1 MNRHCHRLVFNPLR
15 NLLMPVAECATA
27 WQGQHHLRARTSQPR
42 TCWAWQPLALAI
54 LLLGLPA
61 VALAQILADPAAP
74 AGQRPTILNTASGA
88 VQINIQTP
96 TAGGVSMNQYRQ
108 FDTTTPVTIFNNG
121 RSASQTQSAGW
132 VAGNPWLAGGSA
144 RVIVNQINSANPSR
158 LSGTMEIAGARADL
172 IIANPSG
179 LRIDG
184 VTVLN
189 ANRSTF
195 AAATPQLA
203 GGVVQGFQTGNGML
217 QINGAGLNDSG
228 SDYTTILA
236 RAVQLNA
243 GLWAQQLQLTT
254 GQNQLDASGKVVAT
268 TPPAPGSATPAYS
281 LDVAAVGGMYA
292 GKITLLA
299 TEHGLGARNA
309 GELVASQGDLQLHL
323 DGRLEN
329 TGRMLAQQGGS
340 MQLQSQGL
348 DNDGTLSASHNL
360 HIATGPL
367 TNSGLINAG
376 RELLLDASDIS
387 NTASGNIS
395 GQRLQ
400 IDAASLDNAGQ
411 LSQTGQQGLTVQA
424 NALHS
429 SGVVGLPPKAGTAP
443 ELPSTPDDGAI
454 TPPATDSTSAP
465 GGDAPVYSQPV
476 PAQTLPDGTLHVAG
490 LLDNS
495 GSLLAN
501 GGIDLSLQQGLQNHG
516 SMQLRTLQ
524 LFGPL
529 LDNRQGQLYVDQAL
543 IDTGAIHNQDGTLV
557 AGKDM
562 TLRTATLDN
571 GLGNIAAGG
580 ELRLLA
586 GQLDNRAGWL
596 EAAGL
601 LFNGGDIDNR
611 QGGIFARDISANSGM
626 VNNTGGLLAASQ
638 SLLLDT
644 GGQALWNGD
653 SGDAR
658 GVLSGGKLALNSGDL
673 FNLQDGRIQ
682 ASTLDINSS
691 TLRNQGGLIMGDT
704 LTLSSNTLDN
714 QAGLI
719 AAKSSL
725 TLAAAQSLRN
735 QGELLSLGD
744 AALHADTLQQQ
755 GGQTSANGNLAIQ
768 ARQLASTGQFVA
780 GQDLTLNSQQDLTV
794 QAAIQAGR
802 NLALSTAGKLDNQSG
817 LRAGG
822 SASIQADSISNASQA
837 DISASTLNLQATT
850 SLDNQGLIDAGDAS
864 IQAGETISNR
874 GSGRIYAD
882 RLLLAA
888 PLLDNTPLAGQAAV
902 IAARQQLGIAADQLR
917 NGENAQLISLGDMV
931 IGGGFDSSG
940 QISRPSSLVDNQ
952 SASIDAAGNMQ
963 ISADTVR
970 NQRLRVGI
978 TQQSSMDE
986 TVTMN
991 LPGWQGNGH
1000 NGGDLRASANYRATQ
1015 IYIVDPA
1022 DIISND
1028 QIITPD
1034 GKVLGRAVVKL
1045 SPHTSTFFFA
1055 NGRGWGMT
1063 GERWRIAIDQ
1073 PQTQTIYYTYRQ
1085 DSVINPDQSPDG
1097 LDPFLLLHGPGG
1109 TGGAPYFSYQTDAVR
1124 YDAQYGSCSSNC
1136 VLLFT
1141 PYQLTDPIHTVV
1153 NRTGLGTTEPFN
1165 ELRRTA
1171 HHTAQDDVLTADTGA
1186 APTIRAGG
1194 NMLLQPGQLLDNQYG
1209 QISAA
1214 DQLQIDGGT
1223 GSQIINTAATLY
1235 RNHQFDVQIQMYSG
1249 GRFAY
1254 PQADIRET
1262 IGSVDASIQGKTS
1275 LIINADTVANLD
1287 RGRPGPSPIAPPV
1300 PGSEVA
1306 RLSQTS
1312 NGTVQLEPG
1321 SNGIPGSVLTQP
1333 PTIQLPRSSLYRI
1346 QPDGPAPLLE
1356 TDPSLTNR
1364 QAWLG
1369 SDYLLAGL
1377 SPDPNTSLKRL
1388 GDGYYEQQL
1397 INQQISRLTGQS
1409 LLAGYNDGQAQ
1420 FRALMDNGKT
1430 FAASHQLVPGV
1441 ALTAAQMAQLTSDI
1455 VWLVSQTVTLPDG
1468 RSQQVLVPQVYVK
1481 LQQGDLAPSGA
1492 ILAADRLQLQ
1502 LNGDLTNQGRVA
1514 GRQLLTINA
1523 DTIHNLAGRLQG
1535 STVAAHANTDLNNQG
1550 GRIQADHS
1558 LSLSAGR
1565 DLTSASTTYSQQH
1578 GSGGN
1583 TLQQTALDRMA
1594 GLYLGQGTG
1603 PMLLAAGRNL
1613 DLSGSQ
1619 LISQYSGSTV
1629 LQAGQDL
1636 TLGTVDTAQ
1645 QHRITFNQNN
1655 WSAQGSTDQTGSR
1668 LNTQGDLT
1676 LQAGGNLAATAAT
1689 LDSAQG
1695 QVQLQAGQDLTLASG
1710 QQTQQL
1716 EWQSHSS
1723 KKGLLSSRS
1732 SDDSYQGAQS
1742 WAKGSS
1748 VSGHTVSAIAGGD
1761 LSLIGSQVV
1770 SDQGTILQAGG
1781 SLSLQAASNT
1791 DRYAS
1796 QHSEQKSGLMG
1807 SGGFGITIGSRAQG
1821 QDDSTRTTQAV
1832 GSTVGALSG
1841 NVTLSAGQ
1849 HYTQTGSNVLATG
1862 VNGGGD
1868 ITIQAKDIAITE
1880 ARETTHNFSDSW
1892 FKQSGLTLA
1901 LSSPVLNA
1909 IQTADQMAK
1918 AASKTSDSR
1927 MKALAAASS
1936 GLSGYAA
1943 YTAIQDGQG
1952 STINGKDNQILTRE
1966 IGPDGKPKT
1975 RDANAADKAGGI
1987 NLSLSVGSSSNKSHR
2002 ESSSDTSAASRVQ
2015 AAGNLSL
2022 HASGAGQDSNI
2033 LIQGSDLTAT
2043 KAISLNA
2050 DNRIQLQAS
2059 QDSDQQH
2066 SSNSGRSGSIGIS
2079 FGTDGMLFSASASKN
2094 RGHADGDSTRYH
2106 NSHLNA
2112 GDNISLSSGGDT
2124 TLKGAVVAA
2133 PSVQAK
2139 VGGHLTIESLQD
2151 QDHYDSKQNSLGGSL
2166 SIGYGMMGGSLSM
2179 SQSKINSDYLS
2190 VGEQS
2195 GILAGDGGFHVK
2207 VAGDTTLTG
2216 GVISST
2222 ETAVQQQNNQFETGG
2237 QLAMTDLHNQADYN
2251 ASSTSLNIGTSMNQQ
2266 GMWSP
2271 SGSGVGFGN
2280 DSGSAASD
2288 TRSGIS
2294 GIAGNSAARTGD
2306 PQSGIQRI
2314 FDADKVQ
2321 QDIDAQ
2327 TLITQTFGQQAS
2339 SAVGKYAETKIKQAN
2354 ALIEQAKQ
2362 AHVDGQEQQAQQ
2374 LLAQAE
2380 QINQDWGE
2388 QGKLRIGLHTVIG
2401 GLTGGAAGAAGSLTG
2416 SLTAVEASRLLK
2428 ENGITQENNPA
2439 LYNTLV
2445 TLASSAAGGVVGG
2458 STGAGAA
2465 FNEVTNNYLTP
2476 NSNLPKMRKRP
2487 PAKASQAA

>member
-1 MNRHCHRLVFNPLR
+1 MNRQCYRLVFNTLR
-15 NLLMPVAECATA
+15 NLLMPVAELTGSYQRSASTRPGA
-27 WQGQHHLRARTSQPR
+27 GQARPC
-42 TCWAWQPLALAI
+42 CWAWRPLALA
-54 LLLGLPA
+54 LLLLSLPGA
-61 VALAQILADPAAP
+61 ALAQILADPAAP

-144 RVIVNQINSANPSR
+144 RVIVNQVNSANPSR

-243 GLWAQQLQLTT
+243 GLWAQQLQLST
-254 GQNQLDASGKVVAT
+254 GQNQLDATGKLIAT
-268 TPPAPGSATPAYS
+268 TTPAAGNDGAAPAYS
-281 LDVAAVGGMYA
+281 LDVAAIGGMYA

-309 GELVASQGDLQLHL
+309 GELVASQGDLQLQA
-323 DGRLEN
+323 DGRLIN

-340 MQLQSQGL
+340 LLVQSQGL
-348 DNDGTLSASHNL
+348 DNDGTLSASRNL
-360 HIATGPL
+360 HIANGPL
-367 TNSGLINAG
+367 SNSGLINAG
-376 RELLLDASDIS
+376 RELVLNTSDIRNS
-387 NTASGNIS
+387 SSGSIS
-395 GQRLQ
+395 GQRVQ
-400 IDAASLDNAGQ
+400 IDADSMDNAGQ
-411 LSQTGQQGLTVQA
+411 LSQTGQQGLLLQA

-429 SGVVGLPPKAGTAP
+429 SGAVGLPPKASTAP
-443 ELPSTPDDGAI
+443 GLPSTPDNGTA

-465 GGDAPVYSQPV
+465 GGDAPVYSQPT
-476 PAQTLPDGTLHVAG
+476 PAEVLADGTIRVAG

-524 LFGPL
+524 LFGPM
-529 LDNRQGQLYVDQAL
+529 LDNRQGRLYVDQAH
-543 IDTGAIHNQDGTLV
+543 IDTGAIHNQGGTLV
-557 AGKDM
+557 ARQDI
-562 TLRTATLDN
+562 TLRTPTLN
-571 GLGNIAAGG
+571 NQQGKLAAAGG
-580 ELRLLA
+580 LSLMT

-611 QGGIFARDISANSGM
+611 LGGIFARDISASSGA
-626 VNNTGGLLAASQ
+626 VDNRGGLLAASQ
-638 SLLLDT
+638 SLLLNT
-644 GGQALWNGD
+644 GGQTLWNAD
-653 SGDAR
+653 SGDTL
-658 GVLSGGKLALNSGDL
+658 GVLSGGRLVLKTGDL

-691 TLRNQGGLIMGDT
+691 TLRNQAGLIMGDT
-704 LTLSSNTLDN
+704 VTLQGDTLDN

-719 AAKSSL
+719 AAKTSL
-725 TLAAAQSLRN
+725 SLVAAQSLHN
-735 QGELLSLGD
+735 QGELHSLGD
-744 AALHADTLQQQ
+744 AAVQADTLQQQ
-755 GGQTSANGNLAIQ
+755 GGLTTASRNLAVQ
-768 ARQLASTGQFVA
+768 ARQLGSTGQFVA
-780 GQDLTLNSQQDLTV
+780 GQDLTLNTRQDLTV

-802 NLALSTAGKLDNQSG
+802 NLVLSTTGKLDNQSS

-837 DISASTLNLQATT
+837 DITASTLNLQATT

-864 IQAGETISNR
+864 LLAGQAISNR

-888 PLLDNTPLAGQAAV
+888 PQLDNTPLAGQAPV
-902 IAARQQLGIAADQLR
+902 IAARQQLGIATDQLL

-931 IGGGFDSSG
+931 IGGGFDDSG
-940 QISRPSSLVDNQ
+940 QINRPASLVDNQ
-952 SASIDAAGNMQ
+952 SASIEAGGNMQ

-978 TQQSSMDE
+978 SQQSSIDE

-991 LPGWQGNGH
+991 LPGWKRNGH
-1000 NGGDLRASANYRATQ
+1000 NGGDLRNSANYRASQ
-1015 IYIVDPA
+1015 IYFVDPA
-1022 DIISND
+1022 DIISNE

-1034 GKVLGRAVVKL
+1034 GNVLGRAVVKL
-1045 SPHTSTFFFA
+1045 SPQTSTFFFA

-1063 GERWRIAIDQ
+1063 GERWRINIDQ
-1073 PQTQTIYYTYRQ
+1073 PQTQTIYYTLRQ
-1085 DSVINPDQSPDG
+1085 DGVVNPDQSPDG

-1109 TGGAPYFSYQTDAVR
+1109 TGGAPYFAYQTDAVR

-1136 VLLFT
+1136 VLLIT
-1141 PYQLTDPIHTVV
+1141 PYQLTDPIHTVI
-1153 NRTGLGTTEPFN
+1153 NPTGLGTTEPYN

-1171 HHTAQDDVLTADTGA
+1171 HHTALDDVLTADTGA

-1223 GSQIINTAATLY
+1223 ASQIINTAATLY
-1235 RNHQFDVQIQMYSG
+1235 RNHQFDVQIRMYSG
-1249 GRFAY
+1249 GGFAF
-1254 PQADIRET
+1254 PRPDIRET

-1287 RGRPGPSPIAPPV
+1287 QGRPGPSPIAPPV

-1333 PTIQLPRSSLYRI
+1333 PTIQLPRSSLYRLL
-1346 QPDGPAPLLE
+1346 PDGPAPLLE
-1356 TDPSLTNR
+1356 ADPALTNR
-1364 QAWLG
+1364 QVWLG

-1388 GDGYYEQQL
+1388 GDGYVEQQL

-1409 LLAGYNDGQAQ
+1409 LLAGYSDGQAQ

-1502 LNGDLTNQGRVA
+1502 LKGDLSNQGSMA
-1514 GRQLLTINA
+1514 GRQLLSINA

-1535 STVAAHANTDLNNQG
+1535 GDLAIHANTDLNNQG

-1565 DLTSASTTYSQQH
+1565 DLSSASTTYSQQH

-1619 LISQYSGSTV
+1619 LSNQSSGSTV
-1629 LQAGQDL
+1629 LSAGQDL
-1636 TLGTVDTAQ
+1636 TLGTTDTAQ
-1645 QHRITFNQNN
+1645 QRRITWNANN
-1655 WSAQGSTDQTGSR
+1655 WSAQASTDQTGSR
-1668 LNTQGDLT
+1668 LSTQGDLT
-1676 LQAGGNLAATAAT
+1676 LQAGRNLAATAAI

-1716 EWQSHSS
+1716 DWQSHNS
-1723 KKGLLSSRS
+1723 KKGWLSRSS

-1748 VSGHTVSAIAGGD
+1748 VSGHTVSATAGGD

-1770 SDQGTILQAGG
+1770 SDQGTQLQAGG
-1781 SLSLQAASNT
+1781 NLSLQAASNT

-1796 QHSEQKSGLMG
+1796 QHSEKKSGLMG

-1821 QDDSTRTTQAV
+1821 QDGSTRTTQAV

-1849 HYTQTGSNVLATG
+1849 QYTQTGSQVLATG

-1868 ITIQAKDIAITE
+1868 ISIQAKDIAITE
-1880 ARETTHNFSDSW
+1880 ARDTTQNVSDSW

-1901 LSSPVLNA
+1901 LSNPVLNA

-1918 AASKTSDSR
+1918 AARKTSDSR

-1943 YTAIQDGQG
+1943 YTAIQEGQG

-1966 IGPDGKPKT
+1966 TSPDGKPKT

-1987 NLSLSVGSSSNKSHR
+1987 NLSLSVGSSSNKSHS
-2002 ESSSDTSAASRVQ
+2002 ESSSDTSAASHVQ

-2022 HASGAGQDSNI
+2022 HASGAGTDSNI
-2033 LIQGSDLTAT
+2033 LIQGSDLAAA
-2043 KAISLNA
+2043 KALTLNA

-2059 QDSDQQH
+2059 QDQDQQH
-2066 SSNSGRSGSIGIS
+2066 STNSGRSGSLGIS
-2079 FGTDGMLFSASASKN
+2079 FGSNGLLFTASASKN
-2094 RGHADGDSTRYH
+2094 RGHADGNSVSYH

-2112 GDNISLSSGGDT
+2112 GDSISLTSGGYT

-2133 PSVQAK
+2133 PSVQAN
-2139 VGGHLTIESLQD
+2139 VGGHLSIESLQD
-2151 QDHYDSKQNSLGGSL
+2151 KDHYDSKQNSVGGSL

-2195 GILAGDGGFHVK
+2195 GILAGDGGFHVNVK
-2207 VAGDTTLTG
+2207 GDTTLTG

-2222 ETAVQQQNNQFETGG
+2222 EQAVQDHNNQFATGG

-2251 ASSTSLNIGTSMNQQ
+2251 ASSSSLNIGTSMNLQ

-2271 SGSGVGFGN
+2271 SGSGIGFGN
-2280 DSGSAASD
+2280 DSGSASSD

-2306 PQSGIQRI
+2306 P
-2314 FDADKVQ
+2314 
-2321 QDIDAQ
+2321 
-2327 TLITQTFGQQAS
+2327 
-2339 SAVGKYAETKIKQAN
+2339 
-2354 ALIEQAKQ
+2354 
-2362 AHVDGQEQQAQQ
+2362 
-2374 LLAQAE
+2374 
-2380 QINQDWGE
+2380 
-2388 QGKLRIGLHTVIG
+2388 
-2401 GLTGGAAGAAGSLTG
+2401 
-2416 SLTAVEASRLLK
+2416 
-2428 ENGITQENNPA
+2428 
-2439 LYNTLV
+2439 
-2445 TLASSAAGGVVGG
+2445 
-2458 STGAGAA
+2458 
-2465 FNEVTNNYLTP
+2465 
-2476 NSNLPKMRKRP
+2476 
-2487 PAKASQAA
+2487 

>member
-74 AGQRPTILNTASGA
+74 AGQRPTILNSASGA

-144 RVIVNQINSANPSR
+144 KVIVNQINSANPSR

-195 AAATPQLA
+195 ATATPQLV
-203 GGVVQGFQTGNGML
+203 GGVVQGFQTGNGLL

-254 GQNQLDASGKVVAT
+254 GQNQLDATGKLIAT
-268 TPPAPGSATPAYS
+268 TTPAAGSGGAAPAYS

-340 MQLQSQGL
+340 MQLQSQQL

-429 SGVVGLPPKAGTAP
+429 SGVVGLPPKVGTTP
-443 ELPSTPDDGAI
+443 ELPSTPDDGAT
-454 TPPATDSTSAP
+454 TPPATDSTRAP

-725 TLAAAQSLRN
+725 TLAAAQSLHN

-802 NLALSTAGKLDNQSG
+802 NLALSTAGKLDNQSS

-888 PLLDNTPLAGQAAV
+888 PKLDNTPLAGQAAV

-940 QISRPSSLVDNQ
+940 QISRPASLVDNQ

-978 TQQSSMDE
+978 T
-986 TVTMN
+986 
-991 LPGWQGNGH
+991 
-1000 NGGDLRASANYRATQ
+1000 
-1015 IYIVDPA
+1015 
-1022 DIISND
+1022 
-1028 QIITPD
+1028 
-1034 GKVLGRAVVKL
+1034 
-1045 SPHTSTFFFA
+1045 
-1055 NGRGWGMT
+1055 
-1063 GERWRIAIDQ
+1063 
-1073 PQTQTIYYTYRQ
+1073 
-1085 DSVINPDQSPDG
+1085 
-1097 LDPFLLLHGPGG
+1097 
-1109 TGGAPYFSYQTDAVR
+1109 
-1124 YDAQYGSCSSNC
+1124 
-1136 VLLFT
+1136 
-1141 PYQLTDPIHTVV
+1141 
-1153 NRTGLGTTEPFN
+1153 
-1165 ELRRTA
+1165 
-1171 HHTAQDDVLTADTGA
+1171 
-1186 APTIRAGG
+1186 
-1194 NMLLQPGQLLDNQYG
+1194 
-1209 QISAA
+1209 
-1214 DQLQIDGGT
+1214 
-1223 GSQIINTAATLY
+1223 
-1235 RNHQFDVQIQMYSG
+1235 
-1249 GRFAY
+1249 
-1254 PQADIRET
+1254 
-1262 IGSVDASIQGKTS
+1262 
-1275 LIINADTVANLD
+1275 
-1287 RGRPGPSPIAPPV
+1287 
-1300 PGSEVA
+1300 
-1306 RLSQTS
+1306 
-1312 NGTVQLEPG
+1312 
-1321 SNGIPGSVLTQP
+1321 
-1333 PTIQLPRSSLYRI
+1333 
-1346 QPDGPAPLLE
+1346 
-1356 TDPSLTNR
+1356 
-1364 QAWLG
+1364 
-1369 SDYLLAGL
+1369 
-1377 SPDPNTSLKRL
+1377 
-1388 GDGYYEQQL
+1388 
-1397 INQQISRLTGQS
+1397 
-1409 LLAGYNDGQAQ
+1409 
-1420 FRALMDNGKT
+1420 
-1430 FAASHQLVPGV
+1430 
-1441 ALTAAQMAQLTSDI
+1441 
-1455 VWLVSQTVTLPDG
+1455 
-1468 RSQQVLVPQVYVK
+1468 
-1481 LQQGDLAPSGA
+1481 
-1492 ILAADRLQLQ
+1492 
-1502 LNGDLTNQGRVA
+1502 
-1514 GRQLLTINA
+1514 
-1523 DTIHNLAGRLQG
+1523 
-1535 STVAAHANTDLNNQG
+1535 
-1550 GRIQADHS
+1550 
-1558 LSLSAGR
+1558 
-1565 DLTSASTTYSQQH
+1565 
-1578 GSGGN
+1578 
-1583 TLQQTALDRMA
+1583 
-1594 GLYLGQGTG
+1594 
-1603 PMLLAAGRNL
+1603 
-1613 DLSGSQ
+1613 
-1619 LISQYSGSTV
+1619 
-1629 LQAGQDL
+1629 
-1636 TLGTVDTAQ
+1636 
-1645 QHRITFNQNN
+1645 
-1655 WSAQGSTDQTGSR
+1655 
-1668 LNTQGDLT
+1668 
-1676 LQAGGNLAATAAT
+1676 
-1689 LDSAQG
+1689 
-1695 QVQLQAGQDLTLASG
+1695 
-1710 QQTQQL
+1710 
-1716 EWQSHSS
+1716 
-1723 KKGLLSSRS
+1723 
-1732 SDDSYQGAQS
+1732 
-1742 WAKGSS
+1742 
-1748 VSGHTVSAIAGGD
+1748 
-1761 LSLIGSQVV
+1761 
-1770 SDQGTILQAGG
+1770 
-1781 SLSLQAASNT
+1781 
-1791 DRYAS
+1791 
-1796 QHSEQKSGLMG
+1796 
-1807 SGGFGITIGSRAQG
+1807 
-1821 QDDSTRTTQAV
+1821 
-1832 GSTVGALSG
+1832 
-1841 NVTLSAGQ
+1841 
-1849 HYTQTGSNVLATG
+1849 
-1862 VNGGGD
+1862 
-1868 ITIQAKDIAITE
+1868 
-1880 ARETTHNFSDSW
+1880 
-1892 FKQSGLTLA
+1892 
-1901 LSSPVLNA
+1901 
-1909 IQTADQMAK
+1909 
-1918 AASKTSDSR
+1918 
-1927 MKALAAASS
+1927 
-1936 GLSGYAA
+1936 
-1943 YTAIQDGQG
+1943 
-1952 STINGKDNQILTRE
+1952 
-1966 IGPDGKPKT
+1966 
-1975 RDANAADKAGGI
+1975 
-1987 NLSLSVGSSSNKSHR
+1987 
-2002 ESSSDTSAASRVQ
+2002 
-2015 AAGNLSL
+2015 
-2022 HASGAGQDSNI
+2022 
-2033 LIQGSDLTAT
+2033 
-2043 KAISLNA
+2043 
-2050 DNRIQLQAS
+2050 
-2059 QDSDQQH
+2059 
-2066 SSNSGRSGSIGIS
+2066 
-2079 FGTDGMLFSASASKN
+2079 
-2094 RGHADGDSTRYH
+2094 
-2106 NSHLNA
+2106 HLNA
-2112 GDNISLSSGGDT
+2112 GDSISLSSGGDT

-2139 VGGHLTIESLQD
+2139 VGGHLSIESLQD

-2166 SIGYGMMGGSLSM
+2166 TFGAGMMGGSLSM

-2280 DSGSAASD
+2280 DSGSASSD

-2339 SAVGKYAETKIKQAN
+2339 SAVGKYAEKKMETATALTEQAN
-2354 ALIEQAKQ
+2354 QAR
-2362 AHVDGQEQQAQQ
+2362 ANGQNDLADQ
-2374 LLAQAE
+2374 LSAQAS
-2380 QINQDWGE
+2380 QINSEWGE
-2388 QGKLRIGLHTVIG
+2388 NGSYRIGLHTVIG
-2401 GLTGGAAGAAGSLTG
+2401 GLTGGATGVAGSLTG
-2416 SLTAVEASRLLK
+2416 SLTAAETMRLLQ
-2428 ENGITQENNPA
+2428 ESGITQENNPA

-2445 TLASSAAGGVVGG
+2445 TLASTAAGGVVGG
-2458 STGAGAA
+2458 TAGAGTA
-2465 FNEVTNNYLTP
+2465 FNEVTNNDLQHKVKAIAEGLKGCSSQKCREELGNALKDVIDNEIKESRYTVVDSTNETRLPENWNNGMNGILTQRPSTNSFFVQYGMHAPVSLGLALGGNVSFNEKGQLSVTPELSVATIFDAGFSFGFSGDSRYSGVGSINVGQGKYLGIQVTP
-2476 NSNLPKMRKRP
+2476 SNTRAWASKSWYDASRYINGISFGLGVGLSAPISGTIDISGSVGGYKRD
-2487 PAKASQAA
+2487 